1 MKTKKLYFI
10 TQAAMIAA
18 IYIVMTMFINTFN
31 LASGTIQIRV
41 SEALTVL
48 PFFTPAAVPGLFI
61 GCLLSNLLTG
71 AMLPDVIFGSLATL
85 LGALGSYALREHSFL
100 VTLPPV
106 IANMVIIPFVLRYAY
121 GMTFVVHGVDI
132 SIPFQALTVG
142 AGEVITCCIL
152 GSVLIKALTPYRHL
166 IFQSDGD
173 SEKQPIAANNAVRH
187 K

>member
-85 LGALGSYALREHSFL
+85 LGALGSYALRKHSFL

-106 IANMVIIPFVLRYAY
+106 IANLVLIPFVL
-121 GMTFVVHGVDI
+121 HGVDI